1 MVSSSCILLA
11 LDRDHRL
18 KLMALCVTVQCVTVQ
33 CATVQCVTVQC
44 VTVLTVLTVPLHA
57 LCLYGEGLLRELGG
71 PDLLGD
77 AARLALLHVSV
88 SDLVQQLR
96 LA

>member
-18 KLMALCVTVQCVTVQ
+18 KLMALCVSVQ

-88 SDLVQQLR
+88 SDLIQQLR

>member
-18 KLMALCVTVQCVTVQ
+18 KLMALCVTVQ